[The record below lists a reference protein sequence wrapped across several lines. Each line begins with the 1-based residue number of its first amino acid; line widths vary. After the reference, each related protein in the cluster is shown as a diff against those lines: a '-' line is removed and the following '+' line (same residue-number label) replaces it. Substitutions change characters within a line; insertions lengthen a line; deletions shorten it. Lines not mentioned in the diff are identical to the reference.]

1 MATKDGTG
9 TSDFLGVKLKDGMK
23 DRITAIAER
32 HGLSQSEVVRMFL
45 EAGIEANP
53 VTDTELA
60 KVRAAKARA
69 TRRAPGLVIPI
80 APVASATPAPVT
92 GAADENMEKMGI
104 EPLRAPLRASRRSL
118 KLAA

>member
-1 MATKDGTG
+1 MATKDT

-32 HGLSQSEVVRMFL
+32 HGLTQSEVVRLFL

-53 VTDTELA
+53 VSDTELA
-60 KVRAAKARA
+60 KIRAARTRA
-69 TRRAPGLVIPI
+69 TGARRGQGLVIPM

-92 GAADENMEKMGI
+92 GAADNMEKMGI
-104 EPLRAPLRASRRSL
+104 EPLRVSTRTLKRA
-118 KLAA
+118 A